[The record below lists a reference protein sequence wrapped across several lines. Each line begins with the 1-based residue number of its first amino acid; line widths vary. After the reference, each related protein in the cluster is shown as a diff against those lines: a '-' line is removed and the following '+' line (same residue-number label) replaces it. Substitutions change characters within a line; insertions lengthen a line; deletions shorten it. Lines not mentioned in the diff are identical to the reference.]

1 MMKRMTSLEWIKE
14 NVEDIDAYLEKYI
27 RVGFQK
33 TGTLDS
39 QVMQKS
45 TEFPAIDRYLFL
57 LIENKEKR
65 TVMSTFVTYDFLSST
80 RYTAE
85 QLWAFAEK
93 NTKNSTQ
100 IAHVFDMLEEF
111 KDLLGEEE
119 NAAIE
124 EQKKYPMYVVTNK
137 ERYKGA
143 ACIMNKEAIRDVCKQ
158 FSMTNIICMPSSVH
172 EMIFMP
178 YMEGDDLND
187 ISAKVQYINQTIV
200 EPKDRLSDQAFVMEL
215 EKKKF
220 LVTYWEAYSKGYE
233 VEASNAEEAEE
244 IVKNN
249 IMDGIFIG
257 PDNCYDSGCKAEE
270 IKESFAFIKQGE
282 IIEISPDLMD
292 AIAVYMDDD
301 IREAVQ
307 YDLAPCKPEEFLEE
321 YIRRDPDFTELLE
334 HEFSIEV
341 EE

>member
-45 TEFPAIDRYLFL
+45 TEFPVIDSYLFL

-119 NAAIE
+119 NVAIE

-215 EKKKF
+215 KKKKF
-220 LVTYWEAYSKGYE
+220 LVTYTETYSGTYE
-233 VEASNAEEAEE
+233 VEASDATEAIEKVQYNIMERIFSAPENCIDSDSIAEE
-244 IVKNN
+244 I
-249 IMDGIFIG
+249 
-257 PDNCYDSGCKAEE
+257 EE
-270 IKESFAFIKQGE
+270 E
-282 IIEISPDLMD
+282 
-292 AIAVYMDDD
+292 
-301 IREAVQ
+301 
-307 YDLAPCKPEEFLEE
+307 
-321 YIRRDPDFTELLE
+321 
-334 HEFSIEV
+334 
-341 EE
+341 